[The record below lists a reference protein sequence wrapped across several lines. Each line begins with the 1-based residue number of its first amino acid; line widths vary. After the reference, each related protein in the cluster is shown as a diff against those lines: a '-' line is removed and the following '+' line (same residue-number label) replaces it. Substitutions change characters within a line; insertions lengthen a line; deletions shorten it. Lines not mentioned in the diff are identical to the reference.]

1 MNIARRLAH
10 ASRPDARR
18 RSNFDLAPPPL
29 LRLLLLSPLLFALL
43 GVHSSA
49 QTAAV
54 NPATAGER
62 RTNGAITG
70 RVVGED
76 GSPLPNVRVFSSRVG
91 GAPGFAMS
99 TTSDGEGKFALSNL
113 AFGSYLVNAFAPAYL
128 LEPNPLGNSAGRTYH
143 HIGDSLT
150 LRMIRGGVIT
160 GAVTDANGDPV
171 VGLIVIA
178 VRVRGADGRA
188 ATEAGG
194 WQPRRTDDRGVYR
207 IYGLRPGAYVVRAGG
222 TGSLGQP
229 TAHDADAPTYHPAT
243 TRDGASEVSVQA
255 GQEMT
260 GIDIRYRGEAGHSIS
275 GTLSGSL
282 PADPSPSGTVFISL
296 KHVSASAPEIF
307 AYVQPGT
314 GNRSFSF
321 DGVGDGDYDIVA
333 RTGTAGDS
341 LSAATATPRRVNVR
355 GADVPGIELTL
366 APLASVS
373 GQLLLDEL
381 KLADGKRVCQ
391 PSREP
396 RAGEVIVLAR
406 RDEAHNAAA
415 SSFPFFTAANESA
428 PDGKGEFQVRHLRA
442 GRHRLEVRLPAE
454 DFYLRAIAFAT
465 PLLKPNATPTAASA
479 APRKTPIAAAS
490 PARAARPAT
499 ATNDPAR
506 DGFNLKAGESLT
518 GLTIHIAPGAATL
531 RGRVVVAAADGT
543 ANADAP
549 SAARPLHAHLV
560 PAEREQADNVLRY
573 AETPVGA
580 DGSFAFANL
589 APGAYRLIARPAPVV
604 GASTDAPPRP
614 LAWDA
619 AARAQLRSDADNS
632 THVAVALAPCQRLND
647 YLLRYESK

>member
-10 ASRPDARR
+10 RIRHAARR
-18 RSNFDLAPPPL
+18 RSYFNRAP
-29 LRLLLLSPLLFALL
+29 LRLLLSSLLFALL
-43 GVHSSA
+43 AVHSSA

-54 NPATAGER
+54 NTATAGES

-76 GSPLPNVRVFSSRVG
+76 GLSLPNVRVSTFRAG
-91 GAPGFAMS
+91 GVPGFGAS
-99 TTSDGEGKFALSNL
+99 TTSDGEGKFTLSNL
-113 AFGSYLVNAFAPAYL
+113 AFGSYTINTYAPGYTP
-128 LEPNPLGNSAGRTYH
+128 EIDPPGDPSARIYH
-143 HIGDSLT
+143 RVGDSVT
-150 LRMIRGGVIT
+150 LRLIKGGVVT

-171 VGLIVIA
+171 VGLPVIA
-178 VRVRGADGRA
+178 MRVRHADGRA

-194 WQPRRTDDRGVYR
+194 GPPRRTDDRGVYR
-207 IYGLRPGAYVVRAGG
+207 IYGLRPGAYIVRAGG
-222 TGSLGQP
+222 AGSFGQP
-229 TAHDADAPTYHPAT
+229 TAYDTDAPTYHPST

-260 GIDIRYRGEAGHSIS
+260 GVDIRYRGEAGHSIS

-282 PADPSPSGTVFISL
+282 PADPSPSDTVFISL
-296 KHVSASAPEIF
+296 KHVSASAPEAF
-307 AYVQPGT
+307 AYVQWGA

-341 LSAATATPRRVNVR
+341 LSAATTAPRRVNVR

-373 GQLLLDEL
+373 GQLRLDES
-381 KLADGKRVCQ
+381 KPADGKRVCQ

-396 RAGEVIVLAR
+396 RAGEVIVFAR

-415 SSFPFFTAANESA
+415 PGFPFFTGANESA
-428 PDGKGEFQVRHLRA
+428 PDGKGEFQVRHLKA
-442 GRHRLEVRLPAE
+442 GRYRLDVRLPAG
-454 DFYLRAIAFAT
+454 DFYLRAIAFAA
-465 PLLKPNATPTAASA
+465 PLLKPNATPTAAAA
-479 APRKTPIAAAS
+479 APRKTPTAAS
-490 PARAARPAT
+490 PARTARTAT

-506 DGFNLKAGESLT
+506 DGLGLKAGESLT

-531 RGRVVVAAADGT
+531 RGRVVAAAADGT

-647 YLLRYESK
+647 YLLRYETK